1 MSSLSLYELNGLVR
15 ETIELSM
22 DKDYWVEAEL
32 SEVRER
38 SGHCYMELVQK
49 EEHTHTPI
57 AKASAK
63 CWRTTWMLLKPHF
76 MRVTGEAL
84 RAGMKVLLR
93 VSPQFHE
100 QYGFSWIVGDIDPTY
115 TMGDMARRR
124 QEIIRQL
131 KEEGVFELNK
141 ELHLPLFAQR
151 IAVVSSKSAAGFG
164 DFADQLLNNPQ
175 GLRFNIE
182 LFSAIMQGEQIEQ
195 SIISALN
202 QINLRCDDFD
212 CVVII
217 RGGGATSD
225 LSGFD
230 TLLLAENVAN
240 FPLPVITGIGHERDE
255 CVLDLVAHTRMK
267 TPTAVAAFLI
277 DRLSRVANRIDDLEY
292 TIINNVR
299 QRLQIEKS
307 RLEHLTTVIPHL
319 FSSIKSQQESKLNQM
334 LQFITNGF
342 RLKLKEENNRHIIIS
357 QRFNSASK
365 QLMVNEKHRLQ
376 LYEKRLEL
384 LNPDKLLS
392 RGYSITMK
400 DGKAVTSADEL
411 SDGDIIETR
420 LQKGVVKSVVNK
432 GQQ

>member
-22 DKDYWVEAEL
+22 DRDYWVEAEL

-195 SIISALN
+195 SII
-202 QINLRCDDFD
+202 F
-212 CVVII
+212 
-217 RGGGATSD
+217 
-225 LSGFD
+225 F
-230 TLLLAENVAN
+230 
-240 FPLPVITGIGHERDE
+240 H
-255 CVLDLVAHTRMK
+255 
-267 TPTAVAAFLI
+267 
-277 DRLSRVANRIDDLEY
+277 
-292 TIINNVR
+292 
-299 QRLQIEKS
+299 
-307 RLEHLTTVIPHL
+307 
-319 FSSIKSQQESKLNQM
+319 
-334 LQFITNGF
+334 
-342 RLKLKEENNRHIIIS
+342 
-357 QRFNSASK
+357 
-365 QLMVNEKHRLQ
+365 
-376 LYEKRLEL
+376 
-384 LNPDKLLS
+384 
-392 RGYSITMK
+392 
-400 DGKAVTSADEL
+400 
-411 SDGDIIETR
+411 
-420 LQKGVVKSVVNK
+420 
-432 GQQ
+432 